1 MMGFATMESKKMYIT
16 SIPSAR
22 RLISSLRDLGYSFS
36 DAVAEIVDN
45 SIQARATV
53 IQVHLQFNG
62 GDSFMAVLDNGN
74 GMSAPEIREALRFG
88 SVREYSLDDLGKF
101 GLGLK
106 TASLSQADC
115 LTVSSRIGESRARVN
130 SFQWNMSHIQK
141 VDRWEILPIQQQD
154 LLEIVRDHFK
164 ETVGTAVTWQGLSR
178 LTNYQIPTGGRAE
191 NEIKRLSAELELAL
205 GAIFHRQITGEA
217 PGRKIAIFVNGK
229 KVPAWDPFCRTEN
242 HTKKLEEFAVQV
254 LHNGK
259 VHEVKF
265 RPFILPTQENF
276 SSISAHV
283 RAGGLKKWNK
293 QQGFY
298 IYRAGRLLQSGGWCG
313 LRTSDE
319 HMKLARVAI
328 DIPTTLDEIFKV
340 NISKM
345 KIIFPAVIRETVLE
359 KLQTT
364 FRSADHA
371 YRNASGTQAVV
382 SEDGLDGKVSQD
394 LKRTLQRLDSDPRA
408 DSVGFSSV
416 IPRLLE
422 LATPNERRAI
432 LRVIDK
438 LVTNASNENVEN
450 STETQIAA

>member
-1 MMGFATMESKKMYIT
+1 MQSKNMYIT

-45 SIQARATV
+45 SIQAKATV
-53 IQVHLQFNG
+53 IQVQLEFNG

-88 SVREYSLDDLGKF
+88 SVREYSLEDLGKF

-130 SFQWNMSHIQK
+130 SFQWNMSHIQR
-141 VDRWEILPIQQQD
+141 VDRWEIVPVQQQD
-154 LLEIVRDHFK
+154 LLRAVRDHFK

-191 NEIKRLSAELELAL
+191 NEIKRLSSELELSL
-205 GAIFHRQITGEA
+205 GTIFHRQITGEA
-217 PGRKIAIFVNGK
+217 PGRKIAIFVNGR
-229 KVPAWDPFCRTEN
+229 KVPAWDPFCRTEH
-242 HTKKLEEFAVQV
+242 HTKQLEEFTVQV
-254 LHNGK
+254 SHNGK
-259 VHEVKF
+259 VHDVKF
-265 RPFILPTQENF
+265 RPFILPTQEDF

-319 HMKLARVAI
+319 HMKLARVAL
-328 DIPTTLDEIFKV
+328 DIPTSLDEIFKV

-345 KIIFPAVIRETVLE
+345 KIIFPAVIRDAVLE

-364 FRSADHA
+364 FKIADQA
-371 YRNASGTQAVV
+371 YRKSSGPQVVV
-382 SEDGLDGKVSQD
+382 SEDSLDGKVSKD
-394 LKRTLQRLDSDPRA
+394 LENALRDLDSSARLDGK
-408 DSVGFSSV
+408 GFAAI

-422 LATPNERRAI
+422 LATSNERRAI

-438 LVTNASNENVEN
+438 LVTNTANEHVKN
-450 STETQIAA
+450 STETEIAA